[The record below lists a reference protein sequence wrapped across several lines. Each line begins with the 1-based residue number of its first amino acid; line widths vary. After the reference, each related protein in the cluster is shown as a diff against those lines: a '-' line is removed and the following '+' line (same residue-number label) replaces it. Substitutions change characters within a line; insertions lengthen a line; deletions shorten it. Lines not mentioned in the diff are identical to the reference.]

1 VVLRAIGVV
10 SMTSGDTFGKKLHAK
25 ANLGPSNP
33 QVARSNRARR
43 AFIFSIFGRD
53 KQTV

>member
-1 VVLRAIGVV
+1 MVLRAIGVV
-10 SMTSGDTFGKKLHAK
+10 SMTSGDTFGKNLHTK

-43 AFIFSIFGRD
+43 ASLFPI
-53 KQTV
+53 